1 MDSATHDT
9 LAAAVAATHRKCDE
23 IVGDP
28 LLDPVQ
34 SELLLAFFAR
44 ARARKASLMADPA
57 ALPLLV
63 GLAESGKANVDLA
76 AGCTLFY
83 MALRLFDDVSDH
95 DLAAPWDPQRAPI
108 ADNAALAL
116 HMVAVDTIAAAVPA
130 PRAEAAR
137 RCLRHHSLRAVAA
150 QHRDLSGTIAGDEA
164 GVRTHNAD
172 KSSVFALS
180 SELAAIAAGC
190 DSERVAAH
198 RRIGEATAEIRQ
210 LANDL
215 HDLFG
220 KGHSRDLE
228 REVVSYPLAVFAARA
243 SAAERAEMARMRA
256 ELPGSL
262 EAIRRLLIAGP
273 AVRASAAA
281 MEAARQQVHAEIL
294 ALFPAGSALDLHRV
308 FVDAVAAELYRRP
321 RAA

>member
-1 MDSATHDT
+1 MHET
-9 LAAAVAATHRKCDE
+9 LAIAVTAAHRKCDD
-23 IVGDP
+23 VVRDP
-28 LLDPVQ
+28 LLDSKQ

-63 GLAESGKANVDLA
+63 GMSECGRGNVDLA
-76 AGCTLFY
+76 AGCTLYY
-83 MALRLFDDVSDH
+83 MALRLFDDVSDR
-95 DLAAPWDPQRAPI
+95 DLAAPWDPQRAPV

-130 PRAEAAR
+130 GRAEAAR
-137 RCLRHHSLRAVAA
+137 LSLRRHSLRAVAA

-164 GVRTHNAD
+164 GVRAHNAD

-180 SELAAIAAGC
+180 AELAAIAAGC
-190 DSERVAAH
+190 EPERVAAYC
-198 RRIGEATAEIRQ
+198 RIGEATAEIRQ
-210 LANDL
+210 IANDL

-220 KGHSRDLE
+220 KPHSRDLE
-228 REVVSYPLAVFAARA
+228 REVVSFPLACFAARA
-243 SAAERAEMARMRA
+243 SAAERAELQRLRA

-262 EAIRRLLIAGP
+262 EAIRALLLAGP

-281 MEAARQQVHAEIL
+281 MEAARRSIHAEIA
-294 ALFPAGSALDLHRV
+294 ALFPAGALLGLHGE
-308 FVDAVAAELYRRP
+308 FVDAVADELYRRP

>member
-1 MDSATHDT
+1 MHET
-9 LAAAVAATHRKCDE
+9 LAAAVTSAHRKCDE
-23 IVGDP
+23 IVSDP

-63 GLAESGKANVDLA
+63 GLAECGKPNVDLA
-76 AGCTLFY
+76 AGCTLYY

-95 DLAAPWDPQRAPI
+95 DLVTPWDPNRAPI

-130 PRAEAAR
+130 SRAEAAR

-150 QHRDLSGTIAGDEA
+150 QHRDLSGTIARDEL

-172 KSSVFALS
+172 KSSVFALAT
-180 SELAAIAAGC
+180 ELAAIAAGC
-190 DSERVAAH
+190 EPERVAAH
-198 RRIGEATAEIRQ
+198 RRIGEATADIRQ

-228 REVVSYPLAVFAARA
+228 RDVVSYPLAVFAARA
-243 SAAERAEMARMRA
+243 SAAEQAEMARLR
-256 ELPGSL
+256 EGLPASL
-262 EAIRRLLIAGP
+262 DAIRRLLLAGP
-273 AVRASAAA
+273 AVRACAAA